1 MLTDPQTPTHPIA
14 TRLTAVTPPDE
25 RDDDAL
31 APGRMRELQAAAREV
46 AADWGLE
53 LGQPYRLARYSY
65 VAPASPDA
73 VLKITP
79 AEDDE
84 SDHEADALE
93 LWAGDGAVR
102 LLRRDPAR
110 RALLM
115 ERADPGTDISALPD
129 EEATSIAIELGHRL
143 WLPAGPP
150 FRWIGDHVPAWLD
163 QAERDGA
170 ALIPLARELYATLDA
185 GGATLV
191 HGDFHHHNILR
202 HGPGYVAIDTKAM
215 LGEPEFD
222 VPSFLWNPLESAMT
236 AERTERRIAAFAA
249 AGLDERRIRAWTVV
263 RGAYL
268 GIGDEPEEADVIR
281 GLVL

>member
-1 MLTDPQTPTHPIA
+1 VA
-14 TRLTAVTPPDE
+14 TLTAVRPSDE
-25 RDDDAL
+25 RDDDAI
-31 APGRMRELQAAAREV
+31 APARMRELELAAREV
-46 AADWGLE
+46 ADDWGLE
-53 LGQPYRLARYSY
+53 LGPPYGLSRYSY
-65 VAPASPDA
+65 VAPAGPDA

-102 LLRRDPAR
+102 LLRRDPVR
-110 RALLM
+110 RALLA
-115 ERADPGTDISALPD
+115 ERADPGTDLSALPD
-129 EEATSIAIELGHRL
+129 DEATAIAVELGGRL
-143 WLPAGPP
+143 WRPAGAP

-170 ALIPLARELYATLDA
+170 ELIPLARGLFAGLSPRRATLI
-185 GGATLV
+185 

-202 HGPGYVAIDTKAM
+202 HGGAYVAIDAKAM

-222 VPSFLWNPLESAMT
+222 VPSFLWNPLDSAMT
-236 AERTERRIAAFAA
+236 AERTERRIAAFTA
-249 AGLDERRIRAWTVV
+249 AGLDETRIRAWTVV

-268 GIGDEPEEADVIR
+268 GLGEDPEAADVIR
-281 GLVL
+281 SLVR